1 MVMSEA
7 SSGLIDIIEPA
18 VPLVAETT
26 SWLWLAVLIV
36 APVLLAVAL
45 FVLWKYKLPAYRA
58 LQHLRKL
65 QHKLQAGE
73 HTAHETVLLLALE
86 LRHGLGVKRL
96 LAQDMP
102 LNFRQQDKTRWAEFM
117 QQLDVM
123 LYQRD
128 AELSADRLAALFEQ
142 AGYWLRHYSR
152 RSTYRQIGS

>member
-1 MVMSEA
+1 MSEA

-18 VPLVAETT
+18 VPVVAEAS
-26 SWLWLAVLIV
+26 SWVWLAGLISLL
-36 APVLLAVAL
+36 VLLAIAL

-73 HTAHETVLLLALE
+73 HTPHETVLLLALE

-102 LNFRQQDKTRWAEFM
+102 LSFKQQDRTRWTEFM

-123 LYQRD
+123 LYQLD
-128 AELSADRLAALFEQ
+128 AELRADRLAALFEQ
-142 AGYWLRHYSR
+142 AGYWLRRYSR
-152 RSTYRQIGS
+152 RSSYKKIGG

>member
-1 MVMSEA
+1 MSET

-18 VPLVAETT
+18 VPVVAEAS
-26 SWLWLAVLIV
+26 SWVWLAGLITLL
-36 APVLLAVAL
+36 VLLAIAL

-65 QHKLQAGE
+65 QKKLQAGE
-73 HTAHETVLLLALE
+73 HTPHETVLLLALE

-102 LNFRQQDKTRWAEFM
+102 LNFRQQDRTRWTEFM

-123 LYQRD
+123 LYQRN
-128 AELSADRLAALFEQ
+128 AELGADRLPALCGQ
-142 AGYWLRHYSR
+142 AVYWLRRYSR
-152 RSTYRQIGS
+152 RSPYRKIGS